1 MYVDKANRFR
11 MKKKLQQVL
20 EIRGEISLSSIVS
33 SQVPKR
39 YENNRDFISRA
50 TMEITVP
57 DIDEEYEL
65 RE

>member
-1 MYVDKANRFR
+1 